1 MHWRVL
7 LLWRVRLSNG
17 KFMDVIC
24 DLGGKTDEFYLS
36 RLRDQMGLI
45 EESSEMDTLC
55 SSVKDCGGVYF
66 VTAFSGLLA
75 PYWDPNAVG
84 MTISQSLHQSDILPL
99 LQSGMIIG
107 LTQYSTA
114 SHIARAVLEAA
125 CYQTRAVLDV
135 IEKES
140 GVKLEVL
147 KVDGGVT
154 NSDLAMQLQA
164 DIGGFKVCRP
174 QMRE

>member
-1 MHWRVL
+1 MISRPPLTTHL
-7 LLWRVRLSNG
+7 LPPP
-17 KFMDVIC
+17 
-24 DLGGKTDEFYLS
+24 
-36 RLRDQMGLI
+36 
-45 EESSEMDTLC
+45 
-55 SSVKDCGGVYF
+55 
-66 VTAFSGLLA
+66 A
-75 PYWDPNAVG
+75 
-84 MTISQSLHQSDILPL
+84 
-99 LQSGMIIG
+99 G

-135 IEKES
+135 IEQES

-147 KVDGGVT
+147 KVDGESRRYPRLGGVGGRSDSHRHSLLLSPAGGVT